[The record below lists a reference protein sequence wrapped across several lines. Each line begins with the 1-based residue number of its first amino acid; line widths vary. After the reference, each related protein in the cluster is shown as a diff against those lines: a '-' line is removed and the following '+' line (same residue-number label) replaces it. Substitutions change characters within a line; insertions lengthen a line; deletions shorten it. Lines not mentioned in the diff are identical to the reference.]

1 MRLDFED
8 SISAFKHFLDDNMPI
23 SNSVA
28 ECYPNWTGQSDV
40 VRRLKW
46 QLLAQGVFL
55 PRHTHTAAENTAAK
69 LPQQVRSGASNGL
82 EMILPGSLWANA
94 PVASGPGAPHAPRP
108 ELVAEE
114 GSFYLRDHLAQMR
127 VPVTLAP
134 EPAYYQKN
142 TRGGTPMNRVGQM
155 CADRIGFGL
164 TNSCYFWQSSRRC
177 QFCSIGVNNAYE
189 SQDKTWEEIDE
200 VLSTALL
207 DPVAAPRHLL
217 VSGGTPAD
225 ADWGIHRFAEIGQKL
240 RSRYALDMYLMTV
253 PPKDL
258 GQLALLHES
267 GYTEIA
273 INIEV
278 ADPSNAARMVPG
290 KHNEIGLPR
299 YLEALEQAT
308 RHWGARGD
316 VRSLLVVGLESMTQT
331 LRGVEQILTCG
342 AAPVLSVFR
351 PIVGSRLQQHAQ
363 LDVDWLDELFFKAT
377 ELAQQYKIPLGPAC
391 NACKTNILALNN
403 EEGM

>member
-1 MRLDFED
+1 MHDITPHQTE
-8 SISAFKHFLDDNMPI
+8 IAK
-23 SNSVA
+23 
-28 ECYPNWTGQSDV
+28 CYPTCTGKADV
-40 VRRLKW
+40 LRRLKW

-55 PRHTHTAAENTAAK
+55 PRTTHMAAENTAAK

-82 EMILPGSLWANA
+82 EMILPGELWANA
-94 PVASGPGAPHAPRP
+94 PVASGPGAAHARRP
-108 ELVAEE
+108 ELVADE
-114 GSFYLRDHLAQMR
+114 GLFYLLDHLAQMR
-127 VPVTLAP
+127 VPVTLAA
-134 EPAYYQKN
+134 EPVYYQKS
-142 TRGGTPMNRVGQM
+142 TRGGTPMNRIGQM

-200 VLSTALL
+200 VLSSALV

-225 ADWGIHRFAEIGQKL
+225 DDWGISRFAEIGQKL
-240 RSRYALDMYLMTV
+240 RTRYALDMYLMTV

-258 GQLALLHES
+258 GQLALLHEC

-278 ADPSNAARMVPG
+278 ADPNNAARMVPG
-290 KHNEIGLPR
+290 KHHEIGLPR

-308 RHWGARGD
+308 RYWGAQGA

-331 LRGVEQILTCG
+331 LCGVEQILNCG

-351 PIVGSRLQQHAQ
+351 PIMGSRLQQHAQ
-363 LDVDWLDELFFKAT
+363 VDVDWLDELFFRAT
-377 ELAQQYKIPLGPAC
+377 ELAQRYKIPLGPAC

-403 EEGM
+403 EEGI